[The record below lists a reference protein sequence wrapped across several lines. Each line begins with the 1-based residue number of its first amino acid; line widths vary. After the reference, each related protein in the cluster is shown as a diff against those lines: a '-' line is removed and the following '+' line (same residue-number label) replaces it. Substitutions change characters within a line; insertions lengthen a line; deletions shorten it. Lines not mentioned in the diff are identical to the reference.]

1 MIKIS
6 LLNIVEENKSISEL
20 EIAFNALSIKLKNA
34 LKSDEI
40 DYLDADELNSLV
52 YEYEDMYTNHC
63 DKFGTNEDLENM
75 INSLANL
82 NDALYRKVF

>member
-63 DKFGTNEDLENM
+63 DKFGTNEDVENM
-75 INSLANL
+75 ISSLANL

>member
-40 DYLDADELNSLV
+40 DCLDADELNSLV

-75 INSLANL
+75 ISSLANL

>member
-20 EIAFNALSIKLKNA
+20 EIAFNALSIKLKSA

-52 YEYEDMYTNHC
+52 YEYKDMYINHC